1 MALYNSPLDAK
12 TRLIDSEAPFYYVK
26 GKKKDMIYAKNEKEE
41 DVENAGEMLYNFLNS
56 IQDSTELEI
65 YLFTELPKNGKVTSC
80 NPLDGEAFTFKKKEI
95 YDIQEKKEYYGTAHT
110 LMHQMMQRM
119 EERDRKMDERMEL
132 MLSMMDAEDDQEV
145 EEKADP
151 NSISGL
157 LSNPH
162 FMAIASTFV
171 TNLFN
176 PNNTVKP
183 VAMAGTDPKQSN
195 QITNEELTAMV
206 NQLFAKGVTVEHLQ
220 KLIEMPDLKFKS
232 LLMML

>member
-12 TRLIDSEAPFYYVK
+12 TRLINSEAPFYYVK

-41 DVENAGEMLYNFLNS
+41 DIDSAGELLYNFLNS
-56 IQDSTELEI
+56 IQDNTELEI

-95 YDIQEKKEYYGTAHT
+95 YDIQEKKEYYGSAHM
-110 LMHQMMQRM
+110 LMQQMMQRL
-119 EERDRKMDERMEL
+119 EERDRKQDERMEL
-132 MLSMMDAEDDQEV
+132 LLSMMDAEDDQEV

-151 NSISGL
+151 NSIAGL
-157 LSNPH
+157 LTNPH
-162 FMAIASTFV
+162 FMQIASTFV

-176 PNNTVKP
+176 PNNAQKP
-183 VAMAGTDPKQSN
+183 VAMAGTETKQSK
-195 QITNEELTAMV
+195 QITQEELQSMV
-206 NQLFAKGVTVEHLQ
+206 NQLFARGVTVEHLQ
-220 KLIEMPDLKFKS
+220 KLIDMPDLKFKS